1 MTAMENT
8 ERRSK
13 CLMRE
18 LIYNNIKTKHY
29 VSIPSVYSMAISFIL
44 LYKKILFVF
53 LALARRFA
61 NLIHI
66 YSFDVTGEH
75 SEKEIL
81 DAPGFETV
89 PILI

>member
-1 MTAMENT
+1 
-8 ERRSK
+8 
-13 CLMRE
+13 MRE

-29 VSIPSVYSMAISFIL
+29 LSIPSVHAIAISFIL

-75 SEKEIL
+75 SETEIL
-81 DAPGFETV
+81 DTPGFETV